1 MLVKGYRVLGL
12 EAEWDDVDREV
23 LWRLYR
29 LPDDRFLLWSS
40 EAGVGE
46 TLRAITKDAAKKLVL
61 KWRAAGRRE
70 LEQA

>member
-12 EAEWDDVDREV
+12 EAEWDDANAEI

-29 LPDDRFLLWSS
+29 LPGDHFLLWSS

-46 TLRAITKDAAKKLVL
+46 TARLVTKDAGQKLVR
-61 KWRAAGRRE
+61 KWQSAGHPE
-70 LEQA
+70 LEDA